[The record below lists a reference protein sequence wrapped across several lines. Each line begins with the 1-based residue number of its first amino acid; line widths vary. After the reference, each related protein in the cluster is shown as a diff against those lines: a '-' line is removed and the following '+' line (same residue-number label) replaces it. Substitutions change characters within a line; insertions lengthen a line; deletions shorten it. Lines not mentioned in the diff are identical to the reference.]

1 MVTLARSGNSAP
13 RQRRGRNG
21 LIGVSAN
28 SGASI
33 GNDRPLHREIIGG
46 RAGRRRQQHAVGD
59 ELGEAFL
66 AVDQDAQP
74 RRLVALPEQR
84 HFVDGAVA
92 VDAAGGVARAHQQR
106 MDDADM
112 GGRKPFGEAV
122 LGKLVHQEADRAA
135 VHAIDRL
142 AGIHEPLQG
151 RQHEAV
157 AAERDDDVGGLR
169 PGVAVAANE
178 PAAGLLRRRH
188 VAGDEGDALE
198 T

>member
-21 LIGVSAN
+21 
-28 SGASI
+28 
-33 GNDRPLHREIIGG
+33 
-46 RAGRRRQQHAVGD
+46 RRQQHAVGD
-59 ELGEAFL
+59 ELRKAFL
-66 AVDQDAQP
+66 AVDQHAQP
-74 RRLVALPEQR
+74 RCLVALAEQR

-106 MDDADM
+106 MDDGDM

-122 LGKLVHQEADRAA
+122 VRKLVHQEADRAA

-169 PGVAVAANE
+169 PGVAVAANQ
-178 PAAGLLRRRH
+178 PAPRLLRRRH

-198 T
+198 MGCGPALCHNGVGL